1 MINLQGHSRNA
12 FSNSISMALSLS
24 TSRSTFHVISLF
36 SSSSS
41 AQITAPSP
49 SPHPSL
55 FPTQSRP
62 LALLLL
68 SFLFFLHPPSL
79 QDTLPLHFECPGL
92 IFTSKDG
99 FLFAISPD
107 VSSSVTRQPSF
118 LIPLFLSFRAESST
132 LPTHTLSPFV
142 GLSFSPRFKRMKE
155 RVVFN
160 HGKGCDVRSN
170 RVLLSGKVG
179 GRKWRGDRYR
189 FLIGRRSTSH
199 GTEREGKG
207 IPA

>member
-41 AQITAPSP
+41 ARITAPSP
-49 SPHPSL
+49 SPQPSL

-79 QDTLPLHFECPGL
+79 QDTLPLHFESPGL
-92 IFTSKDG
+92 IFLLKGWISIRVIARCLVLSNKTA
-99 FLFAISPD
+99 FLPH
-107 VSSSVTRQPSF
+107 PS
-118 LIPLFLSFRAESST
+118 LSFFSSRIVD
-132 LPTHTLSPFV
+132 PTNTYPV
-142 GLSFSPRFKRMKE
+142 AIRRPI
-155 RVVFN
+155 VFPAFQEN
-160 HGKGCDVRSN
+160 EGK
-170 RVLLSGKVG
+170 SGVQP
-179 GRKWRGDRYR
+179 
-189 FLIGRRSTSH
+189 
-199 GTEREGKG
+199 REGV
-207 IPA
+207 